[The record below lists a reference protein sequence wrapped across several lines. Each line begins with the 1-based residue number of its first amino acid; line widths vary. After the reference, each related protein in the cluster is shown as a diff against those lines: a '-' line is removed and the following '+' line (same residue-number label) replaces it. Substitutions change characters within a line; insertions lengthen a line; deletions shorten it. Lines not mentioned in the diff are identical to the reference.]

1 MQFFVNLSVTVD
13 SYDKL
18 PAVLTQLEALS
29 GNPIAGLHY
38 HGPDNGNVPLTSLGG
53 ALSGAAQ
60 AERGKATK
68 GKKDK
73 AEGNEQAPAAA
84 ATPAAP
90 APAEQSP
97 GPSSQPPAAPAGDP
111 AQFQDSLKL
120 LRAEAARVI
129 EANAANR
136 VKVQELVKAA
146 CGDSPEPKL
155 STVPIAAHAQLL
167 KDLGALAPKK
177 D

>member
-1 MQFFVNLSVTVD
+1 MQFFVNLNVSVD

-38 HGPDNGNVPLTSLGG
+38 HGPDNGNMALGSQGG
-53 ALSGAAQ
+53 ALAGAQ
-60 AERGKATK
+60 TAERGKAK

-90 APAEQSP
+90 APAAPSP
-97 GPSSQPPAAPAGDP
+97 GPSSPPPAAPADNQE
-111 AQFQDSLKL
+111 QFQDSLKL

-146 CGDSPEPKL
+146 CGDNPEPKL
-155 STVPIAAHAQLL
+155 SVVPIAAHAQLL